1 MNTILDYPLHFPG
14 SNTTLPWAQ
23 TGMSLAVVLV
33 ALMVLVLSC
42 CGAAALFLAACCGNR
57 RRDTVAESGDSRWLP
72 GIGLID
78 YVPVSNRSSVRVSLV
93 LSDSMQDLE
102 GGADESHTP
111 AISASHV
118 SQQSPSRPQLYRA
131 GAAASTQHLYTAAVS
146 PEKDVRVS
154 HSAEASPPRFV
165 SQASV
170 NSSEYNKDQELIE
183 GDFKAALETAQQ
195 PINLIRSSLYSRSP
209 PIPLH
214 PLTST
219 TPSSLPFASSP
230 TSGEFFTIISTGKNS
245 NAPPPSSTPPPLA
258 PSPPLSTPLT
268 LLAPPPTSSTPPLA
282 LPPTSSST
290 PPPPQAPPPPS
301 STKPPPLVTPP
312 PSLPA
317 HHTDHVSLKTLTSP
331 SQGERWS
338 ILPRLGHPN
347 NKSK

>member
-195 PINLIRSSLYSRSP
+195 PINLISEFLNLKLSRTLVNRLRVCLSVYPGEALLGSMRSRFVIMLKSNRP
-209 PIPLH
+209 QKAREKVTH
-214 PLTST
+214 
-219 TPSSLPFASSP
+219 
-230 TSGEFFTIISTGKNS
+230 SGSVPEE
-245 NAPPPSSTPPPLA
+245 
-258 PSPPLSTPLT
+258 
-268 LLAPPPTSSTPPLA
+268 PLA
-282 LPPTSSST
+282 LSIRRR
-290 PPPPQAPPPPS
+290 AMRL
-301 STKPPPLVTPP
+301 KPDFGG
-312 PSLPA
+312 A
-317 HHTDHVSLKTLTSP
+317 HYCRRTRKHCCVFDI
-331 SQGERWS
+331 S
-338 ILPRLGHPN
+338 ILYT
-347 NKSK
+347 SDE